1 MTAGDTAFT
10 GNIPELYQQNLV
22 PLLFAPWA
30 ALLARRVASVGPGRI
45 LETASGTGVLTAEL
59 ARACPDAEIVA
70 TDLNSAMLEVAREQ
84 VPSSVKV
91 DFVVADACAL
101 PFDDLSV
108 DAAASQ
114 FGIMFYPDRVKG
126 YAEAARVLKPGAP
139 LVAALWG
146 SLDENPVSAVI
157 QQAMESA
164 FPADPPRFLRRTPFS
179 CHDADRVIAEAEDGG
194 FELVSVERVTL
205 PHPRMPA
212 TTAADG
218 MVLGSPLRAAVE
230 ERGADGLR
238 RALDA
243 AREAVAGLADGD
255 GRIASTMTALIVTAQ
270 R

>member
-45 LETASGTGVLTAEL
+45 LETASGTG
-59 ARACPDAEIVA
+59 
-70 TDLNSAMLEVAREQ
+70 DLNAAMLEVAREQ

-101 PFDDLSV
+101 PFDDLSF

-194 FELVSVERVTL
+194 FELMSVERVTL

-212 TTAADG
+212 TTA
-218 MVLGSPLRAAVE
+218 
-230 ERGADGLR
+230 
-238 RALDA
+238 
-243 AREAVAGLADGD
+243 
-255 GRIASTMTALIVTAQ
+255 
-270 R
+270 